1 MLGLRLSIAAPTKA
15 KTSLFWSLL
24 KLSHW
29 ETAVLFSVIV
39 PFLSSKSKFKLA
51 ASWIPVKSEVRTPS
65 LLRRVASK
73 ELDKAKVDGIATGIE
88 AMNIMAKNGNISM
101 TFCPL
106 IKAAIT
112 KIKVKTPSNKQR

>member
-1 MLGLRLSIAAPTKA
+1 M
-15 KTSLFWSLL
+15 
-24 KLSHW
+24 
-29 ETAVLFSVIV
+29 
-39 PFLSSKSKFKLA
+39 
-51 ASWIPVKSEVRTPS
+51 PVKSEVRTPS

-73 ELDKAKVDGIATGIE
+73 ELDRAKVDGIATGIE
-88 AMNIMAKNGNISM
+88 AINIIAKNGNISM